1 MLIETF
7 GLLFVEHIVDHSSHE
22 LSKCNQPSTSPQ
34 GYAASLLPSLT
45 SFCSAVSLKTSHGN
59 LALEGP
65 LRSTYQRLH
74 RPVQRMPM
82 VPPELGVCA
91 IERGVAVGFW
101 LLDTAEAQT
110 SQRGRMDV
118 EKIWG

>member
-1 MLIETF
+1 M
-7 GLLFVEHIVDHSSHE
+7 
-22 LSKCNQPSTSPQ
+22 QSTQHLPQ
-34 GYAASLLPSLT
+34 GYAVSLLPSLT
-45 SFCSAVSLKTSHGN
+45 SFCSAVSFKASHGD
-59 LALEGP
+59 LVP